1 MKRIYLLFFLIAVVA
16 AGCGSENDAAE
27 ARYAAAQQLFQAGQW
42 AEAKQ
47 ELDSLKA
54 LYPKQV
60 GALRKGLT
68 LMRTIEMSEQERN
81 FAYCDSLLTVK
92 LDEAQA
98 LSKNF
103 VLEKDEEYQEIGQ
116 WVYKNQRIER
126 NVERSYLRSNVS
138 EKGEFALVSVYFGRG
153 AINHHALKV
162 SVNSGNFAETAG
174 VQRDGG
180 NNYTFT
186 DNGNV
191 SEIVSYFT
199 EKDGGATAFI
209 DQHPKERIKIEYL
222 ADGKAKHAIIL
233 ADGDR
238 KAITETFGYAAV
250 LSDIE
255 HLKRELEKA
264 KSRIEYLKVK
274 LSDDQNTEQ
283 N

>member
-1 MKRIYLLFFLIAVVA
+1 MKRIYILFFLIAVVVV
-16 AGCGSENDAAE
+16 GCNNEQQAAE
-27 ARYAAAQQLFQAGQW
+27 SRYAAAQQLFEAGQW

-47 ELDSLKA
+47 ELDSLKV

-60 GALRKGLT
+60 STLRKGLT
-68 LMRTIEMSEQERN
+68 LMRTIELSEQERN

-92 LDEAQA
+92 LDEAQT

-103 VLEKDEEYQEIGQ
+103 VLEKNEEYQEIGQ
-116 WVYKNQRIER
+116 WIYKNQNVER

-153 AINHHALKV
+153 AINHNALKV
-162 SVNSGNFAETAG
+162 SVNGGEFAETA
-174 VQRDGG
+174 VVPRDGG

-199 EKDGGATAFI
+199 EKDGGVTAFI
-209 DQHPKERIKIEYL
+209 DQHPKERVKIEYL
-222 ADGKAKHAIIL
+222 AGGKTKHTGYL

-274 LSDDQNTEQ
+274 LTDNQDTEQ
-283 N
+283 D